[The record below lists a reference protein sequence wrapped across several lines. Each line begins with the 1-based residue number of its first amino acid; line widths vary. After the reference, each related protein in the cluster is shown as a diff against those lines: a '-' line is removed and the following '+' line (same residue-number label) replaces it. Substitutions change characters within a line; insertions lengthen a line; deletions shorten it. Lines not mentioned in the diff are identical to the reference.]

1 MIFTCLLGGSLI
13 GCYPGYQIDVDQGNL
28 ITSEQAANLE
38 LGMTR
43 SEVQFVMGT
52 ALLRDPFHADR
63 WDYFYTLTSGDK
75 RQLSQNRLSLF
86 FANDILVKIIENGND
101 S

>member
-1 MIFTCLLGGSLI
+1 M
-13 GCYPGYQIDVDQGNL
+13 DVDQGN
-28 ITSEQAANLE
+28 IVTPEQASNLK

-63 WDYFYTLTSGDK
+63 WDYFYTLTSGDN
-75 RQLSQNRLSLF
+75 RLLSRNRLSLF
-86 FANDILVKIIENGND
+86 FDDDILVKIVENGGN
-101 S
+101 